1 MASSRKRPRS
11 DLAERVREQLLRHVP
26 AGARVTL
33 ALSGG
38 IDSIVALDIL
48 APLAR
53 SYPFALSCVHVNHG
67 ISPNARVWAKFAAA
81 AARRR
86 GVRCAVRTVDRRPYR
101 PLGPEG
107 AARAARYAVFAGL
120 RSDFVVL
127 AQHQDD
133 QAETV
138 LLQLIRGAG
147 LPGLAAMPAIRP
159 QTGRRAPR
167 LLRPLLGVPR
177 EAIERYAHERRC
189 AWIEDETNADERLAR
204 NLLRRRVMPLLRR
217 LNAEAPGNLAR
228 SAGHLA
234 EANELTGALA
244 AIDAADST
252 RNGRLSVDALRR
264 LPRAR
269 AKNVLRWMIAAGG
282 QAAPTSAQLE
292 ELLRQ
297 LLAGR
302 DDAAVAVSLDA
313 VEVRRYRGE
322 IWLVAAQS
330 RPPQGF
336 RARWNRRRNWPL
348 PELGGVLR
356 FRAGRGEGISAAA
369 LAEGPLE
376 ARLRKGGER
385 FQPDR
390 KRPRRALKDLL
401 QEAGVPPWERER
413 LPLLFAGERLV
424 LVPGIGVAAGFH
436 AEPGER
442 GFVVAWDRLVVER
455 PTRPKAMLK

>member
-1 MASSRKRPRS
+1 M
-11 DLAERVREQLLRHVP
+11 
-26 AGARVTL
+26 
-33 ALSGG
+33 
-38 IDSIVALDIL
+38 
-48 APLAR
+48 
-53 SYPFALSCVHVNHG
+53 
-67 ISPNARVWAKFAAA
+67 
-81 AARRR
+81 
-86 GVRCAVRTVDRRPYR
+86 
-101 PLGPEG
+101 
-107 AARAARYAVFAGL
+107 
-120 RSDFVVL
+120 L

-147 LPGLAAMPAIRP
+147 LPGLAAMPAIRR
-159 QTGRRAPR
+159 QAGRRAPK
-167 LLRPLLGVPR
+167 LLRPLLDVPR

>member
-26 AGARVTL
+26 PGARVTL

-48 APLAR
+48 ARLAR
-53 SYPFALSCVHVNHG
+53 SHPFALSCVHVNHG
-67 ISPNARVWAKFAAA
+67 ISPNAAVWAKFASA

-101 PLGPEG
+101 RLGPEG
-107 AARAARYAVFAGL
+107 AARAARYAVFARL
-120 RSDFVVL
+120 RSEFVVL

-138 LLQLIRGAG
+138 LLQLVRGAG
-147 LPGLAAMPAIRP
+147 LPGLAAMPAIRNQSGVTAP
-159 QTGRRAPR
+159 Q

-177 EAIERYAHERRC
+177 EAIERYAREQRC
-189 AWIEDETNADERLAR
+189 VWIDDETNADERLAR

-217 LNAEAPGNLAR
+217 LNPEAPANLAR
-228 SAGHLA
+228 SAAHLA
-234 EANELTGALA
+234 EANELTRALA
-244 AIDAADST
+244 AIDARDSS
-252 RNGRLSVDALRR
+252 RNGRLNVAALKR

-269 AKNVLRWMIAAGG
+269 AKNLLRWMVVASGH
-282 QAAPTSAQLE
+282 AAPASAQLE

-297 LLAGR
+297 LLTGR
-302 DDAAVAVSLDA
+302 DDAAVRVSLDA
-313 VEVRRYRGE
+313 VDVRRYRGE
-322 IWLVAAQS
+322 IWLVAAEGE
-330 RPPQGF
+330 PPRGF
-336 RARWNRRRNWPL
+336 RARWDRRRDWPL

-356 FRAGRGEGISAAA
+356 FRSGRGKGISAAV
-369 LAEGPLE
+369 LADAPLE
-376 ARLRKGGER
+376 VRIREGGER
-385 FQPDR
+385 FQPDP

-413 LPLLFAGERLV
+413 LPLLFSGERLV
-424 LVPGIGVAAGFH
+424 SVPGIGVAPAFQ
-436 AEPGER
+436 AEPGEP
-442 GFVVAWDRLVVER
+442 GFVVAWDRLAVER
-455 PTRPKAMLK
+455 PTRAKAVLK